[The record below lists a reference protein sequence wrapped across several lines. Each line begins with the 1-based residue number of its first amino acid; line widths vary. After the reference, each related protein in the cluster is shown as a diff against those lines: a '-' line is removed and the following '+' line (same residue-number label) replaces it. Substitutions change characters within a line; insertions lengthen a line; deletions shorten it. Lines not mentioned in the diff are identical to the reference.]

1 MGNFN
6 DIAKN
11 SSKQPLSNVYYYD
24 VYDGKF
30 ADQTTELDEMLER
43 FKTRYKKGEI
53 AYIKH
58 KGEHGKS
65 DHIHLVCRNNTANG
79 FDNVPSLRNDVL
91 YSIAHVQT
99 ETANVNDVVVSPPMR
114 TSNLADWYGYVLHDE
129 AYFEKKGIPFDKEFT
144 YKHDDIKGDVAF
156 IEEMK
161 MLFDEYMS
169 KEEYNELEII
179 YKGVEQG
186 LDDWK
191 IIKQLKYVNSTNLYS
206 TFQGIKKVR
215 QFTDDKAFYVKRAFE
230 VLTEFTFQNSNIKD
244 NLKDTLFMQKGECMR
259 NEEIVEMLFVH
270 FVQKLHNDDV
280 IRILFDD

>member
-30 ADQTTELDEMLER
+30 ADETVELDEMLNR
-43 FKTRYKKGEI
+43 FKMRYKKGEI

-58 KGEHGKS
+58 KGENGKS
-65 DHIHLVCRNNTANG
+65 DHIHLICRNNTANG

-91 YSIAHVQT
+91 YFIAHVKT
-99 ETANVNDVVVSPPMR
+99 ETANVNDVCPSPPMR

-129 AYFEKKGIPFDKEFT
+129 AYFEKKGLPYDKQFK
-144 YKHDDIKGDVAF
+144 YNHDDIKGDVAF
-156 IEEMK
+156 ITEMK
-161 MLFDEYMS
+161 MLFDEMMT
-169 KEEYNELEII
+169 KEDYDELDII

-206 TFQGIKKVR
+206 VFQGIKKVR
-215 QFTDDKAFYVKRAFE
+215 QHADEKAFDIKRSFE
-230 VLTEFTFQNSNIKD
+230 ILTEYTFQNSNIKD
-244 NLKDTLFMQKGECMR
+244 NLKDTLFMQKGEILT
-259 NEEIVEMLFVH
+259 NAEIIEMLFAH
-270 FVQKLHNDDV
+270 FVNKLHNDDV

>member
-1 MGNFN
+1 MANYN

-11 SSKQPLSNVYYYD
+11 SSKQPLSNVYYFD

-30 ADQTTELDEMLER
+30 ADETTELDEILER
-43 FKTRYKKGEI
+43 FKTRFKKGEI

-65 DHIHLVCRNNTANG
+65 DHLHLICRNNTAKG
-79 FDNVPSLRNDVL
+79 FENVPQLRNDVL

-99 ETANVNDVVVSPPMR
+99 ETAKVGDVVPSPPMR
-114 TSNLADWYGYVLHDE
+114 TSSLADWYGYVLHDE
-129 AYFEKKGIPFDKEFT
+129 AYFKKKGLSFDKQFT
-144 YKHDDIKGDVAF
+144 YNHDDIKGDVSF
-156 IEEMK
+156 IDEMK
-161 MLFDEYMS
+161 LLYDEIMT

-179 YKGVEQG
+179 YKGVEDG

-215 QFTDDKAFYVKRAFE
+215 QFFDDKAFDVKRAFD

-244 NLKDTLFMQKGECMR
+244 NLKDTLFMRKGERMH
-259 NEEIVEMLFVH
+259 NEEIIEMLFVH
-270 FVQKLHNDDV
+270 FVEKLHNDDV
-280 IRILFDD
+280 IRILFGE